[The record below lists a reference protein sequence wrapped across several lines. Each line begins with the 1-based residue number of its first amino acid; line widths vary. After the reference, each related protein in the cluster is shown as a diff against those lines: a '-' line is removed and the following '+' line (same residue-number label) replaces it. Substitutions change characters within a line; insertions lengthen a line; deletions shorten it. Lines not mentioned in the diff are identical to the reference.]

1 MVFVEITLF
10 IAFRYAH
17 WSAEVAG
24 TPEFSAAP
32 PDAGDVIR
40 GGAGLRK
47 LRWLCKD
54 GASVMPHASFT
65 FRFVT
70 CLRAHQAGAGRFK
83 A

>member
-1 MVFVEITLF
+1 MQLQ
-10 IAFRYAH
+10 ARQNFRLA
-17 WSAEVAG
+17 S
-24 TPEFSAAP
+24 

-47 LRWLCKD
+47 LRWRCKD
-54 GASVMPHASFT
+54 GASVMLHASFT

-70 CLRAHQAGAGRFK
+70 CLRVHQAGAGRFK